1 MAGPSCTV
9 LHSKTIAAKSSVDE
23 LIRLIGCYRDAES
36 FGVTDTRAVGG
47 SYEGIERP
55 FILYSEQRDSGEI
68 GVIEA
73 SLGQEL
79 SGEVG
84 LAAMCNGDEDHQILA
99 EIAIWLS
106 ERLAG
111 YIDLEGTKK
120 FPENLPGRICLIPYE
135 TASGHQAEYAVIDST
150 ALRAWLSCTEFRM
163 VK

>member
-1 MAGPSCTV
+1 MA
-9 LHSKTIAAKSSVDE
+9 ANSSVDD
-23 LIRLIGCYRDAES
+23 LILLVGIYRDEEL

-47 SYEGIERP
+47 SYQGIERP
-55 FILYSEQRDSGEI
+55 FILCREPRDSEEI

-73 SLGQEL
+73 SLGREL
-79 SGEVG
+79 SSEVG

-106 ERLAG
+106 ERLSG
-111 YIDLEGTKK
+111 YIDLHGTKK
-120 FPENLPGRICLIPYE
+120 FPANLPGRICLIPYE
-135 TASGHQAEYAVIDST
+135 TASGHQAEYAVTDTT